1 MYLFVHEHQVRD
13 AAGLGNAVPR
23 TAVNGHEPEQ
33 YPPFQVIPIKRI
45 IPLPGV
51 DPFTLFCALKI
62 TKGYILE
69 SMEGVPRR
77 AVRSIIGMEPEFEIV
92 LGESP
97 AISGTYPGGSLFP
110 PLLGDDPVSQL
121 RSLSS
126 RFPYTPGGEGDF
138 DGGFVGY
145 CSYDMVTSL
154 SGGHV
159 QAGRDDIPL
168 ARFMCSTRGIVY
180 NHVQGSC
187 LLFEDIFL
195 SHGYEGDEAICLAQQ
210 RLDALEKRIQDIP
223 VPAGSGHSSTV
234 MGTLT
239 DPGQEDREG
248 YQEMVRKAKEHIMAG
263 DIFQVVLARKIS
275 VPFHGDPLAIYRRI
289 RSINPSPYLYYLNFG
304 DEAIVGSSPEMLV
317 KVQRG

>member
-77 AVRSIIGMEPEFEIV
+77 AVRSIIGMEPDIV
-92 LGESP
+92 IALGECP
-97 AISGTYPGGSLFP
+97 QISGTHPGNSLFP
-110 PLLGDDPVSQL
+110 LPSGSDPVSQL

-126 RFPYTPGGEGDF
+126 CFSNKGKGDGDF
-138 DGGFVGY
+138 TGGFVGY

-223 VPAGSGHSSTV
+223 VPAGTGTCSPV
-234 MGTLT
+234 MGALP

-248 YQEMVRKAKEHIMAG
+248 YLEMVRKAKGAY
-263 DIFQVVLARKIS
+263 
-275 VPFHGDPLAIYRRI
+275 HGWRYLPGRPLTEDYGA
-289 RSINPSPYLYYLNFG
+289 
-304 DEAIVGSSPEMLV
+304 
-317 KVQRG
+317 VQW